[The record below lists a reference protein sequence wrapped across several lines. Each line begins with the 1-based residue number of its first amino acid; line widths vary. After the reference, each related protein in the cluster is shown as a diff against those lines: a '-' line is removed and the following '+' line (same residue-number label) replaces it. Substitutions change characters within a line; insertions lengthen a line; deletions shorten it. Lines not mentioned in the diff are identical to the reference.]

1 VLPVFCLL
9 VSVYLFAAPCVRIKI
24 IINDMPD
31 IIEKFAQVSLFAD
44 DAKISKHIANNE
56 DCRRP

>member
-24 IINDMPD
+24 IISTKTDNDMT
-31 IIEKFAQVSLFAD
+31 SGT
-44 DAKISKHIANNE
+44 
-56 DCRRP
+56 